1 MNGVG
6 KVDHRRALRQD
17 DDVALRR
24 EDEDLVAEDVDLKRV
39 HELVGVLRVV
49 LDLEET
55 GDPLQL

>member
-1 MNGVG
+1 MNGIG

-24 EDEDLVAEDVDLKRV
+24 EDKDLIAEDVDLERI

-49 LDLEET
+49 LDLKEA